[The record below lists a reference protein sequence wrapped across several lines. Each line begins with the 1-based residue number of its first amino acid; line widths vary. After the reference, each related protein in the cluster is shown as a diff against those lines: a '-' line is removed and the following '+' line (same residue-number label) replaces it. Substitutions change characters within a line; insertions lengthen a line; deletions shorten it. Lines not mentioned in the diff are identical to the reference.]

1 MFKLV
6 SAGFAP
12 PHVPNAALGPMLRP
26 FWCNDN
32 GTTQRTLN
40 DWPFMHGD
48 DPSLSSPNTT
58 DKVIL
63 KAIPD

>member
-1 MFKLV
+1 
-6 SAGFAP
+6 
-12 PHVPNAALGPMLRP
+12 
-26 FWCNDN
+26 
-32 GTTQRTLN
+32 
-40 DWPFMHGD
+40 MHGD